1 MKGKAYNRMHNYVDR
16 ASDMELCNSWRANR
30 DRSEVNC
37 TEKVFTCSVYRPFL
51 SSYSSVKIKAKG
63 LKVTVDGIEEE
74 ISGYDIS
81 NSTKAQTI
89 RVDNKDVL
97 INNTL
102 TVPSKKMVFAF

>member
-1 MKGKAYNRMHNYVDR
+1 
-16 ASDMELCNSWRANR
+16 
-30 DRSEVNC
+30 
-37 TEKVFTCSVYRPFL
+37 
-51 SSYSSVKIKAKG
+51 
-63 LKVTVDGIEEE
+63 VTVDGIEEE

-89 RVDNKDVL
+89 RVDKKDVL